1 MSRLISSRWPAVV
14 GGAVAF
20 LILLGLLGRFR
31 SGNQSSP
38 ARDPG
43 LNILLV
49 TIDTLRAD
57 AVGVYGQ
64 PGGVTPWIDQLASAG
79 ARFRNARAHNVVTL
93 PSHANILSGR
103 LPTEHGVRDNAGFR
117 FPTSFDTLATILKAR
132 GYRTGA
138 FVSAFPLD
146 SRFGLA
152 RGFDEYDDRFADA
165 ARPAFLVQ
173 ERRGVETIANARRW
187 IESQPEGPWFCWVH
201 LYEPHYPYEPP
212 AAVTSRF
219 RNPYHGDVSAA
230 DAALQP
236 LLAPILSAGRAGR
249 TLVVL
254 TSDHGESL
262 GEHGEATHG
271 VFAYEAAL
279 KVPLIIYQ
287 PRLVP
292 VAVIDAPAQHI
303 DLLPTILDAI
313 ALEAPSDVAGRSLLP
328 AMTGSRETTT
338 VPTYFEALSASLT
351 RGWAPLDGVVV
362 DSMKYI
368 ELPIPEL
375 PTT

>member
-1 MSRLISSRWPAVV
+1 M
-14 GGAVAF
+14 
-20 LILLGLLGRFR
+20 
-31 SGNQSSP
+31 
-38 ARDPG
+38 
-43 LNILLV
+43 
-49 TIDTLRAD
+49 
-57 AVGVYGQ
+57 
-64 PGGVTPWIDQLASAG
+64 TPWIDRLASAG
-79 ARFRNARAHNVVTL
+79 ARFTNAHAHNVVTL

-117 FPTSFDTLATILKAR
+117 FPASLDTLATILKAH

-173 ERRGVETIANARRW
+173 ERSGRETVASARRW
-187 IESQPEGPWFCWVH
+187 IESQRGGAVVLLGAPLRAALSVRAAGSRS
-201 LYEPHYPYEPP
+201 PP
-212 AAVTSRF
+212 DSGD
-219 RNPYHGDVSAA
+219 PYHGDVSAA

-236 LLAPILSAGRAGR
+236 LLAPILSAGRDGR

-279 KVPLIIYQ
+279 KVPLIVYQ

-292 VAVIDAPAQHI
+292 PAVIDTPAQHI
-303 DLLPTILDAI
+303 DLLPTILDAV
-313 ALEAPSDVAGRSLLP
+313 ALESPSGLAGREP
-328 AMTGSRETTT
+328 AAGDDRLRERRRLRR
-338 VPTYFEALSASLT
+338 PTSKHCRL
-351 RGWAPLDGVVV
+351 R
-362 DSMKYI
+362 
-368 ELPIPEL
+368 
-375 PTT
+375 